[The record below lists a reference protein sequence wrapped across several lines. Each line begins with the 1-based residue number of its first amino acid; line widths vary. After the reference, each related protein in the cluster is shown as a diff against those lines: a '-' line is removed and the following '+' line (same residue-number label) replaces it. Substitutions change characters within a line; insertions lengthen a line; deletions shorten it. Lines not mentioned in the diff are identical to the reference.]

1 MRDEIRI
8 TFSPW
13 TATPADF
20 ARASWLYAAFGV
32 QLHFIR
38 VVTEAALTAQLG
50 FARAVAGAALNSPR
64 VMVRHLLAGSI
75 TRR

>member
-20 ARASWLYAAFGV
+20 ARGSWLGAALGA

-38 VVTEAALTAQLG
+38 TVTEAALAAQLG
-50 FARAVAGAALNSPR
+50 FARAVAGAALDSPC
-64 VMVRHLLAGSI
+64 VLVRHLLAGSLAG
-75 TRR
+75 R